1 MGTIGRERIVK
12 TFDGLFNMFFRNGYF
27 CQPGID
33 VYKRQLKGTVTIRHR
48 DSMKQERVA
57 INDLLHWLIARVR

>member
-27 CQPGID
+27 CQP
-33 VYKRQLKGTVTIRHR
+33 
-48 DSMKQERVA
+48 
-57 INDLLHWLIARVR
+57 